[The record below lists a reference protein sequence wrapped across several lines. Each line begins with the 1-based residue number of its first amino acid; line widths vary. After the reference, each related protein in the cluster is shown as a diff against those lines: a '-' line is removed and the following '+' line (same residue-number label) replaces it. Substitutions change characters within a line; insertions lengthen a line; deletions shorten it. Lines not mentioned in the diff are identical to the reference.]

1 MRKNSLKSRTFG
13 INRLVILA
21 IVIGL
26 IAGLPLLACAFARS
40 PVSTNVTI
48 VNDSTSAEI
57 HHVYLSP
64 VDNNNWSGDQLDGR
78 VITSGSSFTLN
89 NVSCDSGSIKVIAE
103 DKNGC
108 FFYQIVACG
117 ENSTWT
123 ITNSSTPDCGN

>member
-1 MRKNSLKSRTFG
+1 ML
-13 INRLVILA
+13 
-21 IVIGL
+21 IGL

-40 PVSTNVTI
+40 RVSTNVTI
-48 VNDSTSAEI
+48 VNGSTSMEI

-78 VITSGSSFTLN
+78 VITNGSSFTLN
-89 NVSCDSGSIKVIAE
+89 NVSCDSGSVKVIAE

-108 FFYQIVACG
+108 FLYQTVTCG